1 MTKLD
6 LGIMTRI
13 MELWGMKAENQK
25 QDCIK
30 GVTEMEKQDSEMENQ
45 DLITEE
51 DDLHHINK
59 KQKMD
64 SEMENQ
70 DLISEMEDLHHNKNK
85 EQMNQ
90 HEEEELQGM
99 SFTYKPMHCLTRS
112 PHLIFGIPCIPPE
125 EEEETSWG
133 IAGLGPRW
141 LI

>member
-70 DLISEMEDLHHNKNK
+70 DLIAEMEDLHS
-85 EQMNQ
+85 
-90 HEEEELQGM
+90 QGADEDE
-99 SFTYKPMHCLTRS
+99 STGGRGASGHVV
-112 PHLIFGIPCIPPE
+112 HV
-125 EEEETSWG
+125 
-133 IAGLGPRW
+133 
-141 LI
+141 